1 MKKTNLA
8 TGRGGRVV
16 ATCFRCLFV
25 IPMLLLGCFGATSA
39 AAQTQ
44 QALSRVSL
52 DAPDATVITVFQAIQ
67 QQTGCSFVYN
77 TSDIDTDR
85 KVSLSVHDEPLQAVL
100 DKLFAGSDIAYTL
113 RDKHIVL
120 SKKAKNSPPH
130 SAQGGVTGV
139 IKDDKG
145 MPLVGAT
152 VLIKGTTTGAAAD
165 IDGNFSLPQAKPGD
179 TLEISL
185 IGYTKQEL
193 PVSGSAPL
201 SVVMHE
207 DNEVLDAVVVTALG
221 IKRSE
226 KALTYNVQEVA
237 GDIVNTVKDAN
248 FMNSL
253 SGKVAGLQI
262 NASASGVGGSTRVVM
277 RGVKSISGNN
287 NALYVI
293 DGIPMP
299 DLRSSQ
305 TEGTYETPD
314 GGDFEGISNL
324 NPEDIESMTVLS
336 GATAAALYG
345 SQGAN
350 GVIVITTKKGEE
362 GRVRVNYANNTTF
375 SSPFVMPQF
384 QNTYGTEATAPS
396 MSWGTKLS
404 TPTSYDPSD
413 FFQTGFEETNAISVS
428 GGTRVN
434 QSYFSAASL
443 NSRGIIPNNVYN
455 RYNFTFRNTTQLIK
469 DKLTLDLGASYMRQY
484 KRNPLVQGLYHNPLI
499 PISLFPRGDDIS
511 KYEVY
516 ERYDATAGYMKQFW
530 PLEFITGVEN
540 PWWITNRELFE
551 NTAHRYTFNATLKW
565 DIADWITLTGRVRT
579 DNMVMNYTRKIYA
592 SSDKLFASE
601 YGNYQNNKIH
611 HNNLYADALLSINKS
626 FFDDKFSLS
635 FNLGASILDDKN
647 DGEGFEGHLATIANK
662 FSVYN
667 VDMSH
672 SQTKPYADRY
682 HDQTQAVYA
691 TAQLGYNGM
700 VYLDVTA
707 RNEWASQLAFTP
719 HMNIFYPSVGLS
731 AVISSMADLSKAGI
745 SFLKVRASYA
755 EVGNAP
761 QRFITGVNTPLQ
773 TGGIVSS
780 DSYAPAVNLTPERTK
795 SFEVGLTMRFLK
807 HFNLDLT
814 YYNSR
819 TQNQT
824 FDPQIPGGSGYSS
837 IIIQS
842 GNVRNR
848 GIELALGYKN
858 TWRDFTWDTNY
869 TFSTNKNKITSL
881 ANNCINPATG
891 EQFSIDLLDM
901 GGLGDARFLLMEGGT
916 LGDLYSLVDLKYD
929 NNNAIYVD
937 EEGNIPTQSIEDVK
951 KFIKLGSV
959 LPDANMS
966 WRNDFRWKNLNFG
979 FMVSA
984 RLGGVVFSRT
994 QATLDY
1000 FGVSEATAAARD
1012 RGGVMI
1018 NGRDMVDANLWYS
1031 AIAGGNSL
1039 PQFYTYSATNVRLQ
1053 EASIGYTIPRKWLRN
1068 VCEITVSVV
1077 GRNLWMIYNKAPFD
1091 PESIATTGN
1100 YYQGVDYFMM
1110 PSLRNV
1116 GFNLRLKF

>member
-362 GRVRVNYANNTTF
+362 GRVR
-375 SSPFVMPQF
+375 
-384 QNTYGTEATAPS
+384 
-396 MSWGTKLS
+396 
-404 TPTSYDPSD
+404 
-413 FFQTGFEETNAISVS
+413 
-428 GGTRVN
+428 
-434 QSYFSAASL
+434 
-443 NSRGIIPNNVYN
+443 
-455 RYNFTFRNTTQLIK
+455 
-469 DKLTLDLGASYMRQY
+469 
-484 KRNPLVQGLYHNPLI
+484 
-499 PISLFPRGDDIS
+499 
-511 KYEVY
+511 
-516 ERYDATAGYMKQFW
+516 
-530 PLEFITGVEN
+530 
-540 PWWITNRELFE
+540 
-551 NTAHRYTFNATLKW
+551 
-565 DIADWITLTGRVRT
+565 T

-647 DGEGFEGHLATIANK
+647 DGEGFEGHLATLANK

-731 AVISSMADLSKAGI
+731 AVISSMADLSKAGL

-761 QRFITGVNTPLQ
+761 QRVSTGVNTPLQ

-795 SFEVGLTMRFLK
+795 SFEVGLNAKFLGNK
-807 HFNLDLT
+807 IWTDVT
-814 YYNSR
+814 YYN
-819 TQNQT
+819 TNTYNQLFSYDAPPST
-824 FDPQIPGGSGYSS
+824 GYKRAY
-837 IIIQS
+837 INA
-842 GNVRNR
+842 GKVNNW
-848 GIELALGYKN
+848 GIEAVVGYKN
-858 TWRDFTWDTNY
+858 KWRDFSW
-869 TFSTNKNKITSL
+869 STNVNFSMNRNEVKELVPEGTRDVAGNLVTVDEVNMDYGGYRMKVKKGGSIGDFYV
-881 ANNCINPATG
+881 TG
-891 EQFSIDLLDM
+891 
-901 GGLGDARFLLMEGGT
+901 
-916 LGDLYSLVDLKYD
+916 LKTD
-929 NNNAIYVD
+929 DQGRIYVD
-937 EEGNIPTQSIEDVK
+937 PNTNTVTTDPNTWLYGGNTEARFRLGWNNRFSYKGVNLGVLFDARIGGQGVSATQALMDRWGASQDSADARENGGVWISEDQKV
-951 KFIKLGSV
+951 
-959 LPDANMS
+959 PDA
-966 WRNDFRWKNLNFG
+966 R
-979 FMVSA
+979 
-984 RLGGVVFSRT
+984 VFY
-994 QATLDY
+994 AN
-1000 FGVSEATAAARD
+1000 
-1012 RGGVMI
+1012 
-1018 NGRDMVDANLWYS
+1018 NGNGLSMLSHYVYS
-1031 AIAGGNSL
+1031 M
-1039 PQFYTYSATNVRLQ
+1039 TNVRLR
-1053 EASIGYTIPRKWLRN
+1053 ELTLGYDLPSRWFNDKIGM
-1068 VCEITVSVV
+1068 TVSLV
-1077 GRNLWMIYNKAPFD
+1077 GRNLWMLYNKAPFD
-1091 PESIATTGN
+1091 PEITASTGT
-1100 YYQGVDYFMM
+1100 YYQGLDYFMQ
-1110 PSLRNV
+1110 PSARTI
-1116 GFNLRLKF
+1116 GFSVRLQF